1 MLIKEVDNK
10 SVAGLRSQ
18 IKKSVDK
25 EDDINILNRVMSVLE
40 SGDLLERLEVKL
52 KTDSDAKKMYQHLA
66 KVIVNVP
73 GSLEDKQKFIDTYEK
88 GFVKTNKLLTRNQR
102 ISLNEIIPDSFAYAV
117 FNELKEISVM
127 GVGPGEFAFAALSP
141 KIKSVGQT
149 GGGGDLIIDG
159 VKVEVK
165 ASKKGEGGKV
175 SGGRLHDAKKAQY
188 DMSSIYNAFEK
199 YYPDL
204 AATTVVGGG
213 ESKSITALNWIGAR
227 DNATGKS
234 KQEAKKIVSET
245 IAKSTFKFLKNH
257 SKLVDALMNGD
268 EPTIRK
274 AWGEASFDNYKAY
287 AKFELLMIID
297 FPSSTTMC
305 VDKISDVID
314 EVSFE
319 SIQLWG
325 AEMTAMPQVKLKKI
339 ASAAPGDTQAD
350 VEVGKKSKGAAP
362 AKPIKARFEPK
373 KVDTGRS
380 QR

>member
-1 MLIKEVDNK
+1 MLIKEVDNN

-25 EDDINILNRVMSVLE
+25 EDDIDILNRVISVLE

-52 KTDSDAKKMYQHLA
+52 KTDSDAKKMYHHLA

-73 GSLEDKQKFIDTYEK
+73 GSLEDKQKFIDNYEK

-117 FNELKEISVM
+117 FDELKEISVM

-149 GGGGDLIIDG
+149 GGGGDLIVDG

-199 YYPDL
+199 YYPNL

-213 ESKSITALNWIGAR
+213 DSKSITALNWIGAR
-227 DNATGKS
+227 DNAN
-234 KQEAKKIVSET
+234 QEAKKIVSET

-287 AKFELLMIID
+287 AKFDLLMIID
-297 FPSSTTMC
+297 FPSSTTLC
-305 VDKISDVID
+305 VDKISDVMD

-325 AEMTAMPQVKLKKI
+325 AEMSAMPQVKLKKI
-339 ASAAPGDTQAD
+339 ASTAPGDTQAD
-350 VEVGKKSKGAAP
+350 TDVSKKRKEAEP
-362 AKPIKARFEPK
+362 VKPIKARFEPK
-373 KVDTGRS
+373 NVDTGRS

>member
-1 MLIKEVDNK
+1 MLIKEVDNN

-25 EDDINILNRVMSVLE
+25 EDDINILNRVISVLE
-40 SGDLLERLEVKL
+40 SGDLLDRLEVKL

-73 GSLEDKQKFIDTYEK
+73 GSLEDKQKFIDNYEK

-149 GGGGDLIIDG
+149 GGGGDLIVDG

-199 YYPDL
+199 YYPNL

-213 ESKSITALNWIGAR
+213 DSKSITALNWIGAR

-287 AKFELLMIID
+287 AKFDLLMIID
-297 FPSSTTMC
+297 FPSSTTLC
-305 VDKISDVID
+305 VDKISDVMD

-325 AEMTAMPQVKLKKI
+325 AEMSAMPQVKLKKI
-339 ASAAPGDTQAD
+339 ASTAPGDTQAD
-350 VEVGKKSKGAAP
+350 TDVSKKRKEAEP
-362 AKPIKARFEPK
+362 VKPIKARFEPK

>member
-1 MLIKEVDNK
+1 MLIKEVDNN

-25 EDDINILNRVMSVLE
+25 EDDINILNRVISVLE
-40 SGDLLERLEVKL
+40 SGDLLDRLEVKL

-73 GSLEDKQKFIDTYEK
+73 GSLEDKQKFIDNYEK

-117 FNELKEISVM
+117 FDELKEISVM

-149 GGGGDLIIDG
+149 GGGGDLIVDG

-199 YYPDL
+199 YYPNL

-213 ESKSITALNWIGAR
+213 DSKSITALNWIGAR

-287 AKFELLMIID
+287 AKFDLLMIID
-297 FPSSTTMC
+297 FPSSTTLC
-305 VDKISDVID
+305 VDKISDVMD

-325 AEMTAMPQVKLKKI
+325 AEMSAMPQVKLKKI
-339 ASAAPGDTQAD
+339 ASTAPGDTQAD
-350 VEVGKKSKGAAP
+350 TDVSKKRKEAEP
-362 AKPIKARFEPK
+362 VKPIKARFEPK